1 MNINL
6 DQLRY
11 YLNYILPDIIKNK
24 VFNIID
30 YMSGA
35 LWWVF
40 LLLAVVFA
48 FIILN
53 IYKKMFNMYRERER
67 MNRFLQDIS
76 GISNVEEFE
85 RKLLDI
91 RLLFKSDYV
100 AFYTLKGETYVLQC
114 NNLETTDKKGLAA
127 ANLYIAKN
135 TVKLKSTSGNFIV
148 SAYVAKKG
156 DFLLRLYSRKF
167 INLKLYNGYIEAIFS
182 LYGKLLK
189 NDEITLKVKMSTLT
203 KEVHSIISKSI
214 FSGTGYLSYILSL
227 IKNAIGSAGVKMFEN
242 KEEILT
248 LGTIDESLDKKRF
261 YIHNTG
267 YHIDIYTQRNLTV
280 EEMKRVGSFLDM
292 TGIFLSTFNE
302 NNNIAKYYVEF
313 LVFANELFENQN
325 VYFRNHTRKVTAVS
339 LEIGKALFLD
349 IEELKYLKL
358 GASLHDIGMIA
369 DIGNLID
376 KNSDLNKEDV
386 SLIKMHP
393 LVGAV
398 LLEPVSNIY
407 PISPIIKYHHEKIDG
422 NGYPF
427 GIVGSEIPQIAQIVG
442 LAEFFVGLIS
452 DRSYKKGMP
461 VDKAKELIEQAGRKM
476 YDQTVIDA
484 FLDSIESIEQ
494 KFLKI
499 DLETKRFQA
508 DKED

>member
-1 MNINL
+1 
-6 DQLRY
+6 
-11 YLNYILPDIIKNK
+11 
-24 VFNIID
+24 
-30 YMSGA
+30 
-35 LWWVF
+35 
-40 LLLAVVFA
+40 
-48 FIILN
+48 
-53 IYKKMFNMYRERER
+53 
-67 MNRFLQDIS
+67 
-76 GISNVEEFE
+76 
-85 RKLLDI
+85 
-91 RLLFKSDYV
+91 
-100 AFYTLKGETYVLQC
+100 
-114 NNLETTDKKGLAA
+114 
-127 ANLYIAKN
+127 
-135 TVKLKSTSGNFIV
+135 
-148 SAYVAKKG
+148 
-156 DFLLRLYSRKF
+156 
-167 INLKLYNGYIEAIFS
+167 
-182 LYGKLLK
+182 
-189 NDEITLKVKMSTLT
+189 
-203 KEVHSIISKSI
+203 
-214 FSGTGYLSYILSL
+214 
-227 IKNAIGSAGVKMFEN
+227 
-242 KEEILT
+242 
-248 LGTIDESLDKKRF
+248 
-261 YIHNTG
+261 
-267 YHIDIYTQRNLTV
+267 
-280 EEMKRVGSFLDM
+280 M

-302 NNNIAKYYVEF
+302 NNNIVKYYVEF

-376 KNSDLNKEDV
+376 KNSDLNKDDV

-393 LVGAV
+393 LVGSI

-452 DRSYKKGMP
+452 DRSYKKGMS
-461 VDKAKELIEQAGRKM
+461 VDKARDLIEQSGKKM

-499 DLETKRFQA
+499 DLEAKRIH
-508 DKED
+508 DRS